1 MGVTEHQPASQR
13 RVRAGQ
19 LALDRVLSWIR
30 TDSRLSSP
38 FQVKGAAWE
47 QTGQVSLCKINLE
60 KSNKSLTLLA
70 PVLLLQPS
78 AVLDQ
83 VDFDQ
88 LLVDTLLRVKVPML
102 S

>member
-1 MGVTEHQPASQR
+1 MGQNTFWAK
-13 RVRAGQ
+13 
-19 LALDRVLSWIR
+19 IR
-30 TDSRLSSP
+30 TDLRLSSP
-38 FQVKGAAWE
+38 FQVKGAACE
-47 QTGQVSLCKINLE
+47 QTGQVRLCKINLE